1 MDIQAASRFVS
12 VAGLRLHYLA
22 WGRPEAPALVLL
34 HDLAESADV
43 WRPLAP
49 ALARHFYTVA
59 VDLRGHGDSDWID
72 TYSPQEQGDD
82 IGELI
87 ETLGLAPAAVMGAG
101 MGGRAAA
108 LLAARQEH
116 RLARAVLVEVGVRM
130 YLPPEREADE
140 AVLAMPRVYDSP
152 EEYLHRWRELRR
164 QLGLRRD
171 AAPPGPED
179 LSVVRRLL
187 RPLPGDGL
195 APKCDLD
202 GYQRYRAWSP
212 GERVVSYHEEF
223 HEITTPVLLV
233 RGADS
238 PILTADEAHA
248 TAAAIPGC
256 RLVEVPDARH
266 DVLADNP
273 RGLLNAVLPFLLG
286 PAGSEAL

>member
-1 MDIQAASRFVS
+1 MPDRATLESRLIS
-12 VAGLRLHYLA
+12 VGGLRLHYLA
-22 WGRPEAPALVLL
+22 WGRAAAPALVLL

-49 ALARHFYTVA
+49 HLAVHFHTVA
-59 VDLRGHGDSDWID
+59 VDQRGHGDSDWSD

-87 ETLGLAPAAVMGAG
+87 ETLRLAPAAVMGIG

-116 RLARAVLVEVGVRM
+116 RLSRVVLIEVGVHM
-130 YLPPEREADE
+130 YLPAEREADE

-152 EEYLHRWRELRR
+152 EEYLQRWQALRR

-171 AAPPGPED
+171 ATSPGPGE
-179 LSVVRRLL
+179 LAAARRLL
-187 RPLPGDGL
+187 RPLPRDGF

-212 GERVVSYHEEF
+212 GGRVVSYHEEF
-223 HEITTPVLLV
+223 HVITTPVLLV

-238 PILTADEAHA
+238 PLLTAEEARE
-248 TAAAIPGC
+248 TAASINGC

-273 RGLLNAVLPFLLG
+273 QGLLRAVMPFLLG
-286 PAGSEAL
+286 KT